1 MQGCYSA
8 WVNYS
13 QCIDIWI
20 YWILVWLSDVESKQI
35 SVVILNSNQLL
46 SMFKANNVEWFKECP
61 IYVNGV

>member
-46 SMFKANNVEWFKECP
+46 SMFKANNVEWFKECS